1 MKTVEFN
8 VRENLVYDAK
18 TAGELVTY
26 LSGMTSNVFIVAGN
40 ARVNAKS
47 IIGVISLALKPNDK
61 IAVSANGSDA
71 DEAIEIVKKV
81 LG

>member
-26 LSGMTSNVFIVAGN
+26 LSDVTSNVFIVAGN

-61 IAVSANGSDA
+61 IAVSANGSGA